1 MTARD
6 FYDAA
11 LIELNKLEAPSL
23 LLEDFNYI
31 INKAIQQYINLVYS
45 KYEIDQQST
54 DDIRVLKAS
63 YTFENPINNCIEMP
77 LDYLHLLNCILE
89 FETTENKGCIKQGQ
103 TYKYP
108 ARRLTSD
115 MYTQIMNNAYMKP
128 SFKRPY
134 YYINNVN
141 TSIATPT
148 DSDLDTE
155 ISSSTNKISTKENR
169 ISNSS
174 KVRIEFRFGSNP
186 LYELKSVYVDYI
198 KSPIY
203 IHLTQ
208 EQINSGSDT
217 SQVLEFPDYVCY
229 EIINVFVRLYMENVI
244 DPRLQTNIPLN
255 STIVNP
261 LYQQQQTENK
271 NN

>member
-63 YTFENPINNCIEMP
+63 YTFENPINNWIEMP

-89 FETTENKGCIKQGQ
+89 FETTKNKGCIKQGQ

-115 MYTQIMNNAYMKP
+115 MYTQIMNNAYMRP

-141 TSIATPT
+141 TSIDPPT
-148 DSDLDTE
+148 NSEMDTE
-155 ISSSTNKISTKENR
+155 ISESNNKISTKDKR

-174 KVRIEFRFGSNP
+174 KVKIEFKFGDNS
-186 LYELKSVYVDYI
+186 LYKLKSVYVDYL

-203 IHLTQ
+203 IKLTQ
-208 EQINSGSDT
+208 AQIISDTDT
-217 SQVLEFPDYVCY
+217 SQVLEFQDYVCY
-229 EIINVFVRLYMENVI
+229 EIINIFVRLYMENII
-244 DPRLQTNIPLN
+244 DPRLQTTIPIN
-255 STIVNP
+255 ATISNP
-261 LYQQQQTENK
+261 LQTENK
-271 NN
+271 SK

>member
-1 MTARD
+1 
-6 FYDAA
+6 
-11 LIELNKLEAPSL
+11 
-23 LLEDFNYI
+23 
-31 INKAIQQYINLVYS
+31 
-45 KYEIDQQST
+45 
-54 DDIRVLKAS
+54 
-63 YTFENPINNCIEMP
+63 
-77 LDYLHLLNCILE
+77 
-89 FETTENKGCIKQGQ
+89 
-103 TYKYP
+103 
-108 ARRLTSD
+108 
-115 MYTQIMNNAYMKP
+115 
-128 SFKRPY
+128 
-134 YYINNVN
+134 
-141 TSIATPT
+141 
-148 DSDLDTE
+148 
-155 ISSSTNKISTKENR
+155 
-169 ISNSS
+169 
-174 KVRIEFRFGSNP
+174 VRIEFRFGSNP